1 MRWTRHECVS
11 GVAEAVER
19 LARAAGQARIVAG
32 GTDVMVELRDAGGS
46 GEDLTLLDVSRVEE
60 MRGVTEVGDHLRVGA
75 AATMAEVAA
84 SPLVR
89 AKAGALA
96 QGAGWLGSPQ
106 IRNVATIGGNVVSAQ
121 PVGDTSVPLVAL
133 GASAH
138 IVSPQREGDV
148 PVEDLFL
155 GVGQSAV
162 DPYRELITHFLV
174 PKCEPP
180 NGVGAMLR
188 MAKRKAFTLSQ
199 LSVCVRVASNG
210 SPSRCADARIVVAP
224 VAPTPWRARRAEE
237 ALAGGALSAD
247 DIDAAAALARED
259 AQPRDSL
266 RGGREYRRDMVRVL
280 VRRALAEAVSRLQEV
295 PHD

>member
-11 GVAEAVER
+11 GVTEAIER
-19 LARAAGQARIVAG
+19 LARAAGRARIVAG
-32 GTDVMVELRDAGGS
+32 GTDVMVELRDAEGS
-46 GEDLTLLDVSRVEE
+46 GEDLTLLDVSRVGE
-60 MRGVTEVGDHLRVGA
+60 MRGVADAGDHIRVGA
-75 AATMAEVAA
+75 ATTMAEIAA

-121 PVGDTSVPLVAL
+121 PAADTSVPLVAL

-138 IVSPQREGDV
+138 IVSPQGERHIPAE
-148 PVEDLFL
+148 ELFL
-155 GVGQSAV
+155 GVGQSVV
-162 DPYRELITHFLV
+162 DPYRELISHFLV

-180 NGVGAMLR
+180 NDASAMLR
-188 MAKRKAFTLSQ
+188 MAKRKAFTLPQ
-199 LSVCVRVASNG
+199 LSVCVRVESNG
-210 SPSRCADARIVVAP
+210 SQRLVGARIVVAP

-237 ALAGGALSAD
+237 ALTGTQMGAG
-247 DIDAAAALARED
+247 DIDTAAALARED

-266 RGGREYRRDMVRVL
+266 RGGREYRQDMVQVL
-280 VRRALAEAVSRLQEV
+280 VRRALTEAVSRLEEV